1 MHKVLCIV
9 SVLQAIHYR
18 RYSPGSDV
26 WSFGVLL
33 YEIWSLGSSPYK
45 NKTGEE
51 VCIDSCALVTSVET
65 RST

>member
-1 MHKVLCIV
+1 MSCIEVLLYTYYMYV

-33 YEIWSLGSSPYK
+33 YEIWSMGSSPFK
-45 NKTGEE
+45 NKSAEE
-51 VCIDSCALVTSVET
+51 VREGLYFSA
-65 RST
+65 